1 MVAVGW
7 LDGTGVV
14 LGSDARYASQLR
26 TRWTTL
32 LVRRLGTVTRR
43 HPRTIILIAAWGEG
57 MGDLLIRGLA
67 PETHE
72 ELKRRAQEAG
82 VSLQSYVAQLL
93 ERSTAVPT
101 LAEWLDQ
108 LDELPRHRGASGAT
122 ALCEARDELP

>member
-1 MVAVGW
+1 MGYH
-7 LDGTGVV
+7 LD
-14 LGSDARYASQLR
+14 SCM
-26 TRWTTL
+26 
-32 LVRRLGTVTRR
+32 
-43 HPRTIILIAAWGEG
+43 GEG

-122 ALCEARDELP
+122 ALREARDELP